1 MRYAAN
7 ATERFSPLLFLSA
20 VGAGGLSIS
29 FFMYLLWMTPHK
41 GVPIATFDT
50 LMAYLPTAH
59 PVMQA
64 VALAALAGVVVFAFL
79 HFRTLIWNIRQYGM
93 WKRTPAY
100 EKLRNS
106 NAETQ
111 LMAIPLAYA
120 MSINVAFILGALFVP
135 GLWNIVEYLFPFSIA
150 AFALVGIYGVR
161 IFLDFFTRVLVTGGF
176 DVTRNNSFGQMI
188 PIFALAMIGV
198 GFSAP
203 AAMTHNPVTSAIAIM
218 LSMAFIIGA
227 LLLGVMKIVLGF
239 SAMLEHSA
247 ERETV
252 PTLWIIIPITTVV
265 GIALYRINM
274 ALTHN
279 FGAEWA
285 AGNMFLFLTTLFSI
299 QLAFGVLGY
308 AVMQRFE
315 YFKHFISGEGRSN
328 GSLALICPGVALFV
342 FANFVINAGLVNIGV
357 VEKYSIAY
365 AILYLPLV
373 YLQFITMRV
382 YFKLNGKLLGDKHGT
397 PSANLAPAE

>member
-59 PVMQA
+59 PIMQA

-79 HFRTLIWNIRQYGM
+79 HFRTLIWNIRQFGI

-274 ALTHN
+274 ALAHN

-299 QLAFGVLGY
+299 QLAFGILGY

-382 YFKLNGKLLGDKHGT
+382 YFKLNGKLLGDKHST
-397 PSANLAPAE
+397 PNANLAPAE

>member
-299 QLAFGVLGY
+299 QIAFGVLGY

-382 YFKLNGKLLGDKHGT
+382 YFKLNGKLLGDKHST

>member
-382 YFKLNGKLLGDKHGT
+382 YFKLNGKLLGDKHST